1 MAVSPPVLVPE
12 LQYNMLLSPVL
23 PLWSIPDSTHVGI
36 PNNAHVASVFP
47 TYVGACPPCI
57 SRSMHLT
64 WRAAG
69 HAWRMHCPA
78 ATFVQS
84 GQLLPLLIMPDYCTA
99 AEEEDPSFLAT
110 RRRSSLLAAPRVE
123 YAPFLEAAQRALE
136 DNKNEYLALFK
147 KCGPILRAWPLR
159 RKVVAKYLEGSISH
173 SRCADARAAR
183 QIHIWCASAKTPLQN
198 C

>member
-1 MAVSPPVLVPE
+1 M
-12 LQYNMLLSPVL
+12 
-23 PLWSIPDSTHVGI
+23 H
-36 PNNAHVASVFP
+36 
-47 TYVGACPPCI
+47 GACI
-57 SRSMHLT
+57 
-64 WRAAG
+64 
-69 HAWRMHCPA
+69 
-78 ATFVQS
+78 VQLQHS
-84 GQLLPLLIMPDYCTA
+84 FKVGSFCHSLSCLIYCTA

-173 SRCADARAAR
+173 GRCADARSAR

-198 C
+198 F